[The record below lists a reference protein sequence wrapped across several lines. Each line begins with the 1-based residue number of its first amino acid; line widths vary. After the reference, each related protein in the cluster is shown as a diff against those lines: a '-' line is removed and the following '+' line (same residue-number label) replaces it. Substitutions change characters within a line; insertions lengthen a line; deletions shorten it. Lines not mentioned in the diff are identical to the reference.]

1 MGTEEK
7 LYKKIQQAA
16 ENAEQKDFP
25 GMEKIWARVEDKM
38 ETQTLQKE
46 KHLWKKLAVAASVVL
61 VGTLTFFLLQ
71 EKENV
76 IIPENTITTIDS
88 SKNTIPTPETV
99 NGLVNITPEI
109 KKDAEQILQQQ
120 IVIQNNIVINDTI
133 NYKSKKEVV
142 IPVPIAMEEV
152 QEMAK
157 TSLVPTY
164 NNNISNSASTNNIG
178 YLAKGKRYD
187 AVNVNSAE
195 TTQETDKK
203 ATNDDLLLID
213 GRVSKKSLNN
223 INPEEIESIIELKE
237 PIYYI
242 NGVEYS
248 EESLFG
254 EKPTSPYAP
263 LSKQKIDTIV
273 IIQPEKAI
281 PIYGEKGKKGVVIIT
296 TVGGKPKNRP

>member
-25 GMEKIWARVEDKM
+25 GMEKIWARVEDKL

-46 KHLWKKLAVAASVVL
+46 KHLWKKLAVAASIVL

-88 SKNTIPTPETV
+88 SKNSIPTPESA
-99 NGLVNITPEI
+99 NGLVNTSPEI
-109 KKDAEQILQQQ
+109 KKEAEQILQQQ

-133 NYKSKKEVV
+133 NYKSKKEVT
-142 IPVPIAMEEV
+142 IPTPIAMEEV

-164 NNNISNSASTNNIG
+164 NNNISNSASTNDSG

-187 AVNVNSAE
+187 LSSSVNLLKDK
-195 TTQETDKK
+195 DKK
-203 ATNDDLLLID
+203 VANDDLVLVDGELTKESLSNLNPDDID
-213 GRVSKKSLNN
+213 
-223 INPEEIESIIELKE
+223 SIIELKE
-237 PIYYI
+237 PIYFI

-254 EKPTSPYAP
+254 KNPTSPYAP
-263 LSKQKIDTIV
+263 LSKQKIEKIEV
-273 IIQPEKAI
+273 LQPTDAI
-281 PIYGEKGKKGVVIIT
+281 KIYGKKGEKGVVIISI
-296 TVGGKPKNRP
+296 KKN

>member
-1 MGTEEK
+1 
-7 LYKKIQQAA
+7 
-16 ENAEQKDFP
+16 
-25 GMEKIWARVEDKM
+25 MEKIWARVEDKL

-46 KHLWKKLAVAASVVL
+46 KHLWKKLAVAASIVL

-88 SKNTIPTPETV
+88 SKNSIPTPESANGFV
-99 NGLVNITPEI
+99 NTNPAI
-109 KKDAEQILQQQ
+109 KEDAEQILQQQ

-142 IPVPIAMEEV
+142 LSAPIAMEEV

-164 NNNISNSASTNNIG
+164 NNNISNSASMNNMG

-187 AVNVNSAE
+187 ITMNSAE
-195 TTQETDKK
+195 TTQEKDKK
-203 ATNDDLLLID
+203 EANDDLVLID
-213 GRVSKKSLNN
+213 GKLSKKTLSNTN
-223 INPEEIESIIELKE
+223 SNDIDSIIELKE
-237 PIYYI
+237 PIYFI

-248 EESLFG
+248 EESLYG
-254 EKPTSPYAP
+254 ENPTSPYAP

-273 IIQPEKAI
+273 VLEPERAI
-281 PIYGEKGKKGVVIIT
+281 PIYGEKGKNGVVIIT
-296 TVGGKPKNRP
+296 IKK

>member
-76 IIPENTITTIDS
+76 VIPENNVTTIDS
-88 SKNTIPTPETV
+88 SKNTIPTPETA
-99 NGLVNITPEI
+99 NGLVNTTPEI
-109 KKDAEQILQQQ
+109 KKEAEQILQQQ

-133 NYKSKKEVV
+133 NYKSKKEVM
-142 IPVPIAMEEV
+142 IPTAIAMEEV

-157 TSLVPTY
+157 TSLVPNPNY
-164 NNNISNSASTNNIG
+164 NMSNAASINNSG

-187 AVNVNSAE
+187 ITLNSAE
-195 TTQETDKK
+195 TTQDKDKK
-203 ATNDDLLLID
+203 VANDDLVVID
-213 GRVSKKSLNN
+213 GKLSKKSLNN
-223 INPEEIESIIELKE
+223 INPEEIESVVELKE

-254 EKPTSPYAP
+254 ENPTSPYAP

-273 IIQPEKAI
+273 ILEPERAI

-296 TVGGKPKNRP
+296 IKK

>member
-25 GMEKIWARVEDKM
+25 GMEKIWARVEDKL

-46 KHLWKKLAVAASVVL
+46 KHLWKKLAVAASIVL
-61 VGTLTFFLLQ
+61 VGTLAFFLLQ

-88 SKNTIPTPETV
+88 SKNTIPTPESANGFV
-99 NGLVNITPEI
+99 NTTPEI
-109 KKDAEQILQQQ
+109 KKEAEQILQQQ

-133 NYKSKKEVV
+133 NYKSKKEVLLSA
-142 IPVPIAMEEV
+142 PIAMEEV

-157 TSLVPTY
+157 TSLVPSY
-164 NNNISNSASTNNIG
+164 NNSMSNSASINNSG

-187 AVNVNSAE
+187 LSSSVNLLKDK
-195 TTQETDKK
+195 DKK
-203 ATNDDLLLID
+203 VANDDLVLVDGELTKESLSNLNPDDID
-213 GRVSKKSLNN
+213 
-223 INPEEIESIIELKE
+223 SIIELKE
-237 PIYYI
+237 PIYFI

-254 EKPTSPYAP
+254 KNPTSPYAP
-263 LSKQKIDTIV
+263 LSKQKIEKIEV
-273 IIQPEKAI
+273 IQPVDAI
-281 PIYGEKGKKGVVIIT
+281 KIYGKKGEKGVVIISI
-296 TVGGKPKNRP
+296 KK

>member
-7 LYKKIQQAA
+7 LYKKMQKAA

-25 GMEKIWARVEDKM
+25 GMEKIWARVEDKL

-46 KHLWKKLAVAASVVL
+46 KHLWKKLAVAASIIL

-71 EKENV
+71 EKETKIV
-76 IIPENTITTIDS
+76 PENTVTTIDS
-88 SKNTIPTPETV
+88 SKNVIPTPESANGFV
-99 NGLVNITPEI
+99 NTTPEI
-109 KKDAEQILQQQ
+109 KKEAEQILQQQ

-133 NYKSKKEVV
+133 NYKSKKEVI
-142 IPVPIAMEEV
+142 IPTPIAMEEV

-157 TSLVPTY
+157 TSLVPSY
-164 NNNISNSASTNNIG
+164 NSMSNSASTNNSS

-187 AVNVNSAE
+187 VTMNSAE
-195 TTQETDKK
+195 TTQEKDKK
-203 ATNDDLLLID
+203 IVNDDLVVVD
-213 GRVSKKSLNN
+213 GKLSKKSLNN
-223 INPEEIESIIELKE
+223 INPEEVESIIELTE
-237 PIYYI
+237 PVYFI

-254 EKPTSPYAP
+254 ENPTSPYAP

-273 IIQPEKAI
+273 ILQPEKAI

-296 TVGGKPKNRP
+296 IKK

>member
-16 ENAEQKDFP
+16 ENAEQKDFT

-46 KHLWKKLAVAASVVL
+46 KHLWKKLAVAASIVL
-61 VGTLTFFLLQ
+61 VGTITFFLLQ

-76 IIPENTITTIDS
+76 VIPENTVTTIDS
-88 SKNTIPTPETV
+88 SKNTIPTPETA
-99 NGLVNITPEI
+99 NGLVNTTPEI

-142 IPVPIAMEEV
+142 IPAPIAMEEV

-164 NNNISNSASTNNIG
+164 NNNISNSASTNDSG

-187 AVNVNSAE
+187 LANSVNLLKE
-195 TTQETDKK
+195 KDKK
-203 ATNDDLLLID
+203 EPNDDLLLID
-213 GRVSKKSLNN
+213 GKLSKKSLKNL
-223 INPEEIESIIELKE
+223 NPEEIESVVELKE

-254 EKPTSPYAP
+254 ENPTSPYAP

-273 IIQPEKAI
+273 ILEPERAI

-296 TVGGKPKNRP
+296 IKK

>member
-25 GMEKIWARVEDKM
+25 GMEKIWARVEDKL

-61 VGTLTFFLLQ
+61 LGTLAFFLLQ
-71 EKENV
+71 EKETV
-76 IIPENTITTIDS
+76 IVPENTITTIIDS
-88 SKNTIPTPETV
+88 SKNIIPTPESANGFV
-99 NGLVNITPEI
+99 NTTPEI
-109 KKDAEQILQQQ
+109 KKNAEQILQQQ
-120 IVIQNNIVINDTI
+120 IVIQNNIVINDTF
-133 NYKSKKEVV
+133 NYASKKEMM
-142 IPVPIAMEEV
+142 IPKFIVKEEV

-164 NNNISNSASTNNIG
+164 NNTILNSASANDSGN
-178 YLAKGKRYD
+178 LAKGKRYD
-187 AVNVNSAE
+187 LANSVNLLKE
-195 TTQETDKK
+195 KDKK
-203 ATNDDLLLID
+203 EPNDDLLLID
-213 GRVSKKSLNN
+213 GKLSKKSLNN
-223 INPEEIESIIELKE
+223 LNPEEIESVVELKE

-254 EKPTSPYAP
+254 ENPTSPYAP
-263 LSKQKIDTIV
+263 LSKQKIDTI
-273 IIQPEKAI
+273 IILEPERAI

-296 TVGGKPKNRP
+296 IKK

>member
-25 GMEKIWARVEDKM
+25 GMEKIWARVEDKL

-46 KHLWKKLAVAASVVL
+46 KHLWKKLAVAASIVL
-61 VGTLTFFLLQ
+61 VGTLAFFLLQ

-88 SKNTIPTPETV
+88 SKNNIPTPESANGFV
-99 NGLVNITPEI
+99 NTTPEI
-109 KKDAEQILQQQ
+109 KKEAEQILQQQ

-133 NYKSKKEVV
+133 NYKSKKEVLLSA
-142 IPVPIAMEEV
+142 PIAMEEV

-157 TSLVPTY
+157 TSLVPSY
-164 NNNISNSASTNNIG
+164 NNSMSNSASINNSG

-187 AVNVNSAE
+187 VTMNSAE
-195 TTQETDKK
+195 KTQEKDKK
-203 ATNDDLLLID
+203 TANDDLVLVDGELTKESLSNLNPDDID
-213 GRVSKKSLNN
+213 
-223 INPEEIESIIELKE
+223 SIIELKE
-237 PIYYI
+237 PIYFI

-254 EKPTSPYAP
+254 ENPTSPYAP
-263 LSKQKIDTIV
+263 LSKQKIEKIEV
-273 IIQPEKAI
+273 LQPTDAI
-281 PIYGEKGKKGVVIIT
+281 KIYGKKGEKGVVIISI
-296 TVGGKPKNRP
+296 KK

>member
-25 GMEKIWARVEDKM
+25 GMEKIWARVEDKL

-88 SKNTIPTPETV
+88 SKNTIPTPESANGFV
-99 NGLVNITPEI
+99 NTTPEI
-109 KKDAEQILQQQ
+109 KKEAEQILQQQ

-133 NYKSKKEVV
+133 NYKSKKEVLLSA
-142 IPVPIAMEEV
+142 PIAMEEV

-157 TSLVPTY
+157 NSLVPSY
-164 NNNISNSASTNNIG
+164 NNSMSNSASINNSG

-187 AVNVNSAE
+187 VTMNSAE
-195 TTQETDKK
+195 KTQEKDKK
-203 ATNDDLLLID
+203 IANDDLVLVDGELTKESLSNLNPDDID
-213 GRVSKKSLNN
+213 
-223 INPEEIESIIELKE
+223 SIIELKE
-237 PIYYI
+237 PIYFI

-263 LSKQKIDTIV
+263 LSKQKIEKIEV
-273 IIQPEKAI
+273 LQPTDAI
-281 PIYGEKGKKGVVIIT
+281 KIYGKKGEKGVVIISI
-296 TVGGKPKNRP
+296 KK

>member
-25 GMEKIWARVEDKM
+25 GMEKIWARVEDKL

-88 SKNTIPTPETV
+88 SKNNIPTPESA
-99 NGLVNITPEI
+99 NGLVNTTPEI

-133 NYKSKKEVV
+133 NYKSKNEVAL
-142 IPVPIAMEEV
+142 PTIAMEEV
-152 QEMAK
+152 QEVAK
-157 TSLVPTY
+157 TSLVPSY
-164 NNNISNSASTNNIG
+164 NNSMSNSASTNNSG

-187 AVNVNSAE
+187 ITMNSAE
-195 TTQETDKK
+195 TTQEKDKN
-203 ATNDDLLLID
+203 AANDDLVVID
-213 GRVSKKSLNN
+213 GKASKKSLTN
-223 INPEEIESIIELKE
+223 INPGEIESIVELKE
-237 PIYYI
+237 PVYYI

-254 EKPTSPYAP
+254 ENPTSPYAP

-273 IIQPEKAI
+273 VLEPEKAI

>member
-25 GMEKIWARVEDKM
+25 GMEKIWARVEDKL

-46 KHLWKKLAVAASVVL
+46 KHLWKKLAVAASIVL

-76 IIPENTITTIDS
+76 VIPENTVTTVDS
-88 SKNTIPTPETV
+88 SKNSIPTPETASGFV
-99 NGLVNITPEI
+99 NTTPEI

-133 NYKSKKEVV
+133 NYKSKKEMMLPKLIVK
-142 IPVPIAMEEV
+142 EEV

-157 TSLVPTY
+157 TSLVSTS
-164 NNNISNSASTNNIG
+164 NNTISNSASANDSGN
-178 YLAKGKRYD
+178 LAKGKRYD
-187 AVNVNSAE
+187 LANSVNLLKE
-195 TTQETDKK
+195 KDKK
-203 ATNDDLLLID
+203 VANENLTLVDGKLTKESLSNLNLDDID
-213 GRVSKKSLNN
+213 
-223 INPEEIESIIELKE
+223 SIIELKE
-237 PIYYI
+237 PIYFI

-254 EKPTSPYAP
+254 ENPTSPYAP
-263 LSKQKIDTIV
+263 LSKQKIEKIEV
-273 IIQPEKAI
+273 IQPADAVK
-281 PIYGEKGKKGVVIIT
+281 IYGKKGEKGVVIISI
-296 TVGGKPKNRP
+296 KK

>member
-25 GMEKIWARVEDKM
+25 GMEKIWARVEDKL

-46 KHLWKKLAVAASVVL
+46 KHLWKKLAVAASIVL

-71 EKENV
+71 EKETV
-76 IIPENTITTIDS
+76 IVPENTVTTIDS
-88 SKNTIPTPETV
+88 SKNTIPTPETASGFV
-99 NGLVNITPEI
+99 NTTPEI

-142 IPVPIAMEEV
+142 LSAPIAMEEV

-164 NNNISNSASTNNIG
+164 NNTILNSASANDSGN
-178 YLAKGKRYD
+178 LAKGKRYD
-187 AVNVNSAE
+187 FTMNLAE
-195 TTQETDKK
+195 TNQNKDKK
-203 ATNDDLLLID
+203 TTNDDLLLID
-213 GRVSKKSLNN
+213 GKMSEKSLDN

-237 PIYYI
+237 PIYFI

-254 EKPTSPYAP
+254 ENPTSPYAP
-263 LSKQKIDTIV
+263 LSKQKIEKIEV
-273 IIQPEKAI
+273 IQPADAVK
-281 PIYGEKGKKGVVIIT
+281 IYGKKGEKGVVIISI
-296 TVGGKPKNRP
+296 KK

>member
-25 GMEKIWARVEDKM
+25 GMEKIWARVEDKL

-76 IIPENTITTIDS
+76 IIPENTITAIDS
-88 SKNTIPTPETV
+88 SKNSIPTPETA
-99 NGLVNITPEI
+99 NGLVNTSPEI
-109 KKDAEQILQQQ
+109 KKEAEQILQQQ

-133 NYKSKKEVV
+133 NYKSKKEVLLSA
-142 IPVPIAMEEV
+142 PIAMEEV

-157 TSLVPTY
+157 NSLVPSY
-164 NNNISNSASTNNIG
+164 NNSMSNSASINNSG

-187 AVNVNSAE
+187 VTMNSAE
-195 TTQETDKK
+195 KTQEKDKK
-203 ATNDDLLLID
+203 IANDDLVLVDGELTKESLSNLNPDDID
-213 GRVSKKSLNN
+213 
-223 INPEEIESIIELKE
+223 SIIELKE
-237 PIYYI
+237 PIYFI

-254 EKPTSPYAP
+254 KNPTSPYAP
-263 LSKQKIDTIV
+263 LSKQKIEKIEV
-273 IIQPEKAI
+273 IQPVDAVK
-281 PIYGEKGKKGVVIIT
+281 IYGKKGEKGVVIISI
-296 TVGGKPKNRP
+296 KK

>member
-25 GMEKIWARVEDKM
+25 GMEKIWARVEDKL
-38 ETQTLQKE
+38 ETQTLKKE
-46 KHLWKKLAVAASVVL
+46 KHLWKKLAVAASIVL

-76 IIPENTITTIDS
+76 VLPINSITAIDTTKNNIPM
-88 SKNTIPTPETV
+88 PESA
-99 NGLVNITPEI
+99 NGLVNTNPVI
-109 KKDAEQILQQQ
+109 KKEAQQILQQQ

-142 IPVPIAMEEV
+142 LLAPIAMEEV

-157 TSLVPTY
+157 TSLVPNQNY
-164 NNNISNSASTNNIG
+164 NISNSASMNNVG

-187 AVNVNSAE
+187 VTMNLAE
-195 TTQETDKK
+195 TTQEKDKVV
-203 ATNDDLLLID
+203 ANDDLVLID
-213 GRVSKKSLNN
+213 GKLSKKSLSNLDSDK
-223 INPEEIESIIELKE
+223 IESIIELKE
-237 PIYYI
+237 PIYFI
-242 NGVEYS
+242 NGEEYS

-254 EKPTSPYAP
+254 ENPTSPYAP
-263 LSKQKIDTIV
+263 LNKQKIDTIE
-273 IIQPEKAI
+273 IIQPADAVK
-281 PIYGEKGKKGVVIIT
+281 IYGKKGEKGVVIISI
-296 TVGGKPKNRP
+296 KK

>member
-25 GMEKIWARVEDKM
+25 GMEKIWARVEDKL

-46 KHLWKKLAVAASVVL
+46 KHLWKKLAVAASIVL
-61 VGTLTFFLLQ
+61 VGTLTFFLMQ
-71 EKENV
+71 EKEIELN
-76 IIPENTITTIDS
+76 PENNVTTIDS
-88 SKNTIPTPETV
+88 AKMNTPLLKSDENVVTTNPAIRE
-99 NGLVNITPEI
+99 
-109 KKDAEQILQQQ
+109 DAKQILQQQ

-133 NYKSKKEVV
+133 NYTSKKEVV

-152 QEMAK
+152 SENAK
-157 TSLVPTY
+157 MSFVPSY
-164 NNNISNSASTNNIG
+164 RNDASNSASINNLG
-178 YLAKGKRYD
+178 YLTKGRRYD
-187 AVNVNSAE
+187 EVNVSSAE
-195 TTQETDKK
+195 TTQEKDKK
-203 ATNDDLLLID
+203 IANDDLLLID
-213 GRVSKKSLNN
+213 GKVSKKSLTN
-223 INPEEIESIIELKE
+223 INPEEIESIVELKE

-254 EKPTSPYAP
+254 ENPTSPYAP

-273 IIQPEKAI
+273 ILQPEKAI

>member
-25 GMEKIWARVEDKM
+25 GMEKIWARVEDKL

-76 IIPENTITTIDS
+76 IIPENTITAIDS
-88 SKNTIPTPETV
+88 SKNSIPTPETA
-99 NGLVNITPEI
+99 NGLVNTSPEI

-142 IPVPIAMEEV
+142 LSAPIAMEEV
-152 QEMAK
+152 QEVAK
-157 TSLVPTY
+157 TSLAPSY
-164 NNNISNSASTNNIG
+164 NNSMSNSASTNNSG
-178 YLAKGKRYD
+178 YLAKGNRYD
-187 AVNVNSAE
+187 ITMNSAE
-195 TTQETDKK
+195 TTQEKDKNV
-203 ATNDDLLLID
+203 ANDDLVVID
-213 GRVSKKSLNN
+213 GKLTKKSPKN
-223 INPEEIESIIELKE
+223 ISSADYESVIELKN
-237 PIYYI
+237 PLYYI
-242 NGVEYS
+242 NGVAYT
-248 EESLFG
+248 EEELYG
-254 EKPTSPYAP
+254 ENPTSPYAP
-263 LSKQKIDTIV
+263 LSKQNIDTIV
-273 IIQPEKAI
+273 VLQPERAI
-281 PIYGEKGKKGVVIIT
+281 PIYGDKGKNGVIIIT
-296 TVGGKPKNRP
+296 IKK

>member
-25 GMEKIWARVEDKM
+25 GMEKIWARVEDKL

-46 KHLWKKLAVAASVVL
+46 KHLWKKLAVAASIVL

-71 EKENV
+71 EKETV
-76 IIPENTITTIDS
+76 IVPENTVTTIDS
-88 SKNTIPTPETV
+88 SKNTIPTPESE
-99 NGLVNITPEI
+99 NGLVNTTPEI

-133 NYKSKKEVV
+133 NYKSKKEVM
-142 IPVPIAMEEV
+142 IPTPIAMEEV

-157 TSLVPTY
+157 TSLVPSY
-164 NNNISNSASTNNIG
+164 NSMSNSASTNNSG
-178 YLAKGKRYD
+178 CLAKGKRYD
-187 AVNVNSAE
+187 VVSVSSSE
-195 TTQETDKK
+195 TIQEKDKK
-203 ATNDDLLLID
+203 IVNNDLVVID
-213 GRVSKKSLNN
+213 GKLSKKSLNN
-223 INPEEIESIIELKE
+223 LNPEEVESIIELKE
-237 PIYYI
+237 PVYFI

-254 EKPTSPYAP
+254 ENPTSPYAP
-263 LSKQKIDTIV
+263 LNKQKIEKIE
-273 IIQPEKAI
+273 IIQPTDAI
-281 PIYGEKGKKGVVIIT
+281 KIYGKKGEKGVVIISI
-296 TVGGKPKNRP
+296 KK

>member
-25 GMEKIWARVEDKM
+25 GMEKIWARVEDKL

-46 KHLWKKLAVAASVVL
+46 KHLWKKLAVAASIVL

-71 EKENV
+71 EKET
-76 IIPENTITTIDS
+76 IIVPENTVTTIDS
-88 SKNTIPTPETV
+88 SKNVIPTPESANGFV
-99 NGLVNITPEI
+99 NTTPEI
-109 KKDAEQILQQQ
+109 KKEAEQILQQQ

-133 NYKSKKEVV
+133 NYKSKKEVM
-142 IPVPIAMEEV
+142 IPTPIAMEEV

-164 NNNISNSASTNNIG
+164 NNNISNSASANDSG

-187 AVNVNSAE
+187 LANSVNLLKEN
-195 TTQETDKK
+195 DKK
-203 ATNDDLLLID
+203 VTNEDLRLID
-213 GRVSKKSLNN
+213 GKLTKESLSNL
-223 INPEEIESIIELKE
+223 NPEDIDSIIELKE
-237 PIYYI
+237 PIYFI

-254 EKPTSPYAP
+254 ENPTSPYAP
-263 LSKQKIDTIV
+263 LSKQKIEKIEV
-273 IIQPEKAI
+273 IQPADAVK
-281 PIYGEKGKKGVVIIT
+281 IYGKKGEKGAVIISI
-296 TVGGKPKNRP
+296 KK

>member
-25 GMEKIWARVEDKM
+25 GMEKIWARVEDKL

-46 KHLWKKLAVAASVVL
+46 KHLWKKLAVAASIVL

-71 EKENV
+71 EKET
-76 IIPENTITTIDS
+76 IIVPENTVTTIDS
-88 SKNTIPTPETV
+88 SKNVIPTPESANGFV
-99 NGLVNITPEI
+99 NTTPEI
-109 KKDAEQILQQQ
+109 KKEAEQILQQQ

-142 IPVPIAMEEV
+142 LSAPIAMEEV
-152 QEMAK
+152 QEAAK

-164 NNNISNSASTNNIG
+164 NNNISNSASTNNSG

-187 AVNVNSAE
+187 LSSSVNLLK
-195 TTQETDKK
+195 DKK
-203 ATNDDLLLID
+203 VANDDLVLVD
-213 GRVSKKSLNN
+213 GELTKESLSNL
-223 INPEEIESIIELKE
+223 NPEDIDSIIELKE
-237 PIYYI
+237 PIYFI

-254 EKPTSPYAP
+254 ENPTSPYAP
-263 LSKQKIDTIV
+263 LSKQKIEKIEV
-273 IIQPEKAI
+273 IQPADAVK
-281 PIYGEKGKKGVVIIT
+281 IYGKKGEKGAVIISI
-296 TVGGKPKNRP
+296 KK

>member
-25 GMEKIWARVEDKM
+25 GMEKIWARVEDKL

-46 KHLWKKLAVAASVVL
+46 KHLWKKLAVAASIVL
-61 VGTLTFFLLQ
+61 VGTLAFFLLQ

-88 SKNTIPTPETV
+88 SKNTIPTPESANGFV
-99 NGLVNITPEI
+99 NTTPEI
-109 KKDAEQILQQQ
+109 KKEAEQILQQQ

-133 NYKSKKEVV
+133 NYKSKKEVLLSA
-142 IPVPIAMEEV
+142 PIAMEEV

-164 NNNISNSASTNNIG
+164 NNNISNSASTNDSG

-187 AVNVNSAE
+187 LSSSVNLLKDK
-195 TTQETDKK
+195 DKK
-203 ATNDDLLLID
+203 VANDDLVLVDGELTKESLSNLNPDDID
-213 GRVSKKSLNN
+213 
-223 INPEEIESIIELKE
+223 SIIELKE
-237 PIYYI
+237 PIYFI

-254 EKPTSPYAP
+254 ENPTSPYAP
-263 LSKQKIDTIV
+263 LSKQKIEKIEV
-273 IIQPEKAI
+273 IQPVDAVK
-281 PIYGEKGKKGVVIIT
+281 IYGKKGEKGVVIISI
-296 TVGGKPKNRP
+296 KK

>member
-1 MGTEEK
+1 MRTEEK

-46 KHLWKKLAVAASVVL
+46 KHLWKKLAVAASIVL

-76 IIPENTITTIDS
+76 VIPENTITTVDS
-88 SKNTIPTPETV
+88 SKNTIPTPESANGFV
-99 NGLVNITPEI
+99 NTTPEI
-109 KKDAEQILQQQ
+109 KKEAEQILQQQ

-133 NYKSKKEVV
+133 NYKSKKEVM
-142 IPVPIAMEEV
+142 IPTPIAMEEV

-164 NNNISNSASTNNIG
+164 NNSMSNSASSNNSG

-187 AVNVNSAE
+187 VTMNSAE
-195 TTQETDKK
+195 TTQEKDKK
-203 ATNDDLLLID
+203 VSNEDLVLVDGKLTKESLSNLNPDDID
-213 GRVSKKSLNN
+213 
-223 INPEEIESIIELKE
+223 SIIELKE
-237 PIYYI
+237 PIYFI

-254 EKPTSPYAP
+254 ENPTSPYAP
-263 LSKQKIDTIV
+263 LSKQKIEKIEV
-273 IIQPEKAI
+273 IQPTDAI
-281 PIYGEKGKKGVVIIT
+281 KIYGKKGEKGVVLITIKK
-296 TVGGKPKNRP
+296 

>member
-25 GMEKIWARVEDKM
+25 GMEKIWARVEDKL

-46 KHLWKKLAVAASVVL
+46 KHLWKKLAVAASIVL
-61 VGTLTFFLLQ
+61 VGTLAFFLLQ

-88 SKNTIPTPETV
+88 SKNTIPTPESANGFV
-99 NGLVNITPEI
+99 NTTPEI
-109 KKDAEQILQQQ
+109 KKEAEQILQQQ

-133 NYKSKKEVV
+133 NYKSKKEVLHSA
-142 IPVPIAMEEV
+142 PIAMEEV

-157 TSLVPTY
+157 NSLVPSY
-164 NNNISNSASTNNIG
+164 NNSMSNSASINNSG

-187 AVNVNSAE
+187 VTMNSAE
-195 TTQETDKK
+195 KTQEKDKK
-203 ATNDDLLLID
+203 TANDDLVLVDGELTKESLSNLNPDDID
-213 GRVSKKSLNN
+213 
-223 INPEEIESIIELKE
+223 SIIELKE
-237 PIYYI
+237 PIYFI

-254 EKPTSPYAP
+254 KNPTSPYAP
-263 LSKQKIDTIV
+263 LSKQKIEKIEV
-273 IIQPEKAI
+273 IQPVDAI
-281 PIYGEKGKKGVVIIT
+281 KIYGKKGEKGVVIISI
-296 TVGGKPKNRP
+296 KK

>member
-25 GMEKIWARVEDKM
+25 GMEKIWARVEDKL

-46 KHLWKKLAVAASVVL
+46 KHLWKKLAVAASIVL
-61 VGTLTFFLLQ
+61 VGTLAFFLLQ

-88 SKNTIPTPETV
+88 SKNTIPTPESANGFV
-99 NGLVNITPEI
+99 NTTPEI
-109 KKDAEQILQQQ
+109 KKEAEQILQQQ

-133 NYKSKKEVV
+133 NYKSKKEVLLSA
-142 IPVPIAMEEV
+142 PIAMEEV

-157 TSLVPTY
+157 NSLVPSY
-164 NNNISNSASTNNIG
+164 NNSMSNSASINNSG

-187 AVNVNSAE
+187 VTMNSAE
-195 TTQETDKK
+195 KTQEKDKK
-203 ATNDDLLLID
+203 IANDNLVLVDGKLTKESLSNLNPDDID
-213 GRVSKKSLNN
+213 
-223 INPEEIESIIELKE
+223 SIIELKE
-237 PIYYI
+237 PIYFI

-254 EKPTSPYAP
+254 ENPTSPYAP
-263 LSKQKIDTIV
+263 LSKQKIEKIEV
-273 IIQPEKAI
+273 IQPVDAVK
-281 PIYGEKGKKGVVIIT
+281 IYGKKGEKGVVIISI
-296 TVGGKPKNRP
+296 KK

>member
-16 ENAEQKDFP
+16 ENATQKDFP
-25 GMEKIWARVEDKM
+25 GMEKIWARVEDKL

-46 KHLWKKLAVAASVVL
+46 KHLWKKLAVAASIVL
-61 VGTLTFFLLQ
+61 VGTLAFFLLQ

-76 IIPENTITTIDS
+76 IIPENTITAIDS
-88 SKNTIPTPETV
+88 SKNSIPTPETA
-99 NGLVNITPEI
+99 NGLVNTSPEI

-133 NYKSKKEVV
+133 NYKSKKEVLLSA
-142 IPVPIAMEEV
+142 PIAMEEV

-157 TSLVPTY
+157 TSLVPSY
-164 NNNISNSASTNNIG
+164 NNSMSNSASINNSG

-187 AVNVNSAE
+187 VTMNSAE
-195 TTQETDKK
+195 KTQEKDKK
-203 ATNDDLLLID
+203 IANDDLVLVDGELTKESLSNLNPDDID
-213 GRVSKKSLNN
+213 
-223 INPEEIESIIELKE
+223 SIIELKE
-237 PIYYI
+237 PIYFI

-254 EKPTSPYAP
+254 KNPTSPYAP
-263 LSKQKIDTIV
+263 LSKQKIEKIEV
-273 IIQPEKAI
+273 IQPVDAVK
-281 PIYGEKGKKGVVIIT
+281 IYGKKGEKGVVIISI
-296 TVGGKPKNRP
+296 KK

>member
-25 GMEKIWARVEDKM
+25 GMDKIWARVEDKL

-46 KHLWKKLAVAASVVL
+46 KHLWKKLAVAASIVL

-71 EKENV
+71 EKET
-76 IIPENTITTIDS
+76 IIVPENTVTTIDS
-88 SKNTIPTPETV
+88 SKNVIPTPESANGFV
-99 NGLVNITPEI
+99 NTTPEI

-133 NYKSKKEVV
+133 NYKSKKEVL
-142 IPVPIAMEEV
+142 IPTPIAKEEV

-157 TSLVPTY
+157 TSLVPSY
-164 NNNISNSASTNNIG
+164 NNSMSNSASLNNSG

-187 AVNVNSAE
+187 VTMNSAE
-195 TTQETDKK
+195 TTQEKDKK
-203 ATNDDLLLID
+203 EANDDLVLID
-213 GRVSKKSLNN
+213 GELTKESLSNL
-223 INPEEIESIIELKE
+223 NPDDIDSIIELKE
-237 PIYYI
+237 PIYFI

-263 LSKQKIDTIV
+263 LSKQKIEKIEVIQPVDAVKIYGKKGEKGIV
-273 IIQPEKAI
+273 IITI
-281 PIYGEKGKKGVVIIT
+281 KK
-296 TVGGKPKNRP
+296 

>member
-25 GMEKIWARVEDKM
+25 GMEKIWARVEDKL

-46 KHLWKKLAVAASVVL
+46 KHLWKKLAVAASIVL

-71 EKENV
+71 EKET
-76 IIPENTITTIDS
+76 IIVPENTVTTIDS
-88 SKNTIPTPETV
+88 SKNVIPTPESANGFV
-99 NGLVNITPEI
+99 NTTPEI
-109 KKDAEQILQQQ
+109 KKEAEQILQQQ

-133 NYKSKKEVV
+133 NYKSKKEVM
-142 IPVPIAMEEV
+142 IPTPIAMEEV

-164 NNNISNSASTNNIG
+164 NNNISNSASANDSGN
-178 YLAKGKRYD
+178 LAKGKRYD
-187 AVNVNSAE
+187 LANSVNLLKE
-195 TTQETDKK
+195 KDKK
-203 ATNDDLLLID
+203 VANDDLVVID
-213 GRVSKKSLNN
+213 GKVSKKSLTN
-223 INPEEIESIIELKE
+223 INPDEIESVVELKE
-237 PIYYI
+237 PVYFI

-254 EKPTSPYAP
+254 ENPTSPYAP

-273 IIQPEKAI
+273 ILQPEKAI

-296 TVGGKPKNRP
+296 IKK

>member
-16 ENAEQKDFP
+16 ENTEQKDFP

-46 KHLWKKLAVAASVVL
+46 KHLWKKLAVAASLVL

-76 IIPENTITTIDS
+76 VIPENTVTTVDS
-88 SKNTIPTPETV
+88 SKNTIPTPETASGFV
-99 NGLVNITPEI
+99 NTTPEI
-109 KKDAEQILQQQ
+109 KKDAKQILQQQ

-142 IPVPIAMEEV
+142 LSAPIAMEEV
-152 QEMAK
+152 QEAAK

-164 NNNISNSASTNNIG
+164 NNNISNSASTNNSG

-187 AVNVNSAE
+187 LSSSVNLLK
-195 TTQETDKK
+195 DKK
-203 ATNDDLLLID
+203 VANDDLVLVD
-213 GRVSKKSLNN
+213 GELTKESLSNL
-223 INPEEIESIIELKE
+223 NPEDIDSIIELKE
-237 PIYYI
+237 PIYFI

-254 EKPTSPYAP
+254 ENPTSPYAP
-263 LSKQKIDTIV
+263 LSKQKIEKIEV
-273 IIQPEKAI
+273 IQPADAVK
-281 PIYGEKGKKGVVIIT
+281 IYGKKGEKGVVIISI
-296 TVGGKPKNRP
+296 KK

>member
-25 GMEKIWARVEDKM
+25 GMEKIWARVEDKL

-46 KHLWKKLAVAASVVL
+46 KHLWKKLAVAASIVL
-61 VGTLTFFLLQ
+61 VGTLAFFLLQ

-88 SKNTIPTPETV
+88 SKNIIPTPETA
-99 NGLVNITPEI
+99 NGLVNTTPEI

-133 NYKSKKEVV
+133 NYKSKKEVAL
-142 IPVPIAMEEV
+142 PTIAMEEI
-152 QEMAK
+152 QEVAK
-157 TSLVPTY
+157 TSLVPSY
-164 NNNISNSASTNNIG
+164 NNSMSNSASINNSG

-187 AVNVNSAE
+187 ITMNSAE
-195 TTQETDKK
+195 TTQEKDKNV
-203 ATNDDLLLID
+203 ANDDLVVID
-213 GRVSKKSLNN
+213 GKVSKKPLSSLFDNN
-223 INPEEIESIIELKE
+223 EIESIIELKE

-254 EKPTSPYAP
+254 ENPTSPYAP

-273 IIQPEKAI
+273 ILQPEKAI

>member
-16 ENAEQKDFP
+16 EKAEQKDFP
-25 GMEKIWARVEDKM
+25 GMEKIWARVEDKL

-61 VGTLTFFLLQ
+61 LGTLAFFLLQ
-71 EKENV
+71 EKETV
-76 IIPENTITTIDS
+76 IVPENTITTIIDS
-88 SKNTIPTPETV
+88 SKNMIPTPESANGFV
-99 NGLVNITPEI
+99 NTTPEI
-109 KKDAEQILQQQ
+109 KKNAEQILQQQ
-120 IVIQNNIVINDTI
+120 IVIQNNIVINDTF
-133 NYKSKKEVV
+133 NYASKKEMM
-142 IPVPIAMEEV
+142 IPKFIVKEEV

-164 NNNISNSASTNNIG
+164 NNTILNSASANDSGN
-178 YLAKGKRYD
+178 LAKGKRYD
-187 AVNVNSAE
+187 FTMNLAE
-195 TTQETDKK
+195 TNQNKDKK
-203 ATNDDLLLID
+203 TTNDDLLLID
-213 GRVSKKSLNN
+213 GKMSEKSLDN

-237 PIYYI
+237 PIYFI

-263 LSKQKIDTIV
+263 LSKQKIEKIEV
-273 IIQPEKAI
+273 IQPADAVK
-281 PIYGEKGKKGVVIIT
+281 IYGKKGEKGVVIISI
-296 TVGGKPKNRP
+296 KK

>member
-46 KHLWKKLAVAASVVL
+46 KHLWKKIAVAASVVL

-76 IIPENTITTIDS
+76 VIPENTVTTIDS
-88 SKNTIPTPETV
+88 SKKTIPTPESANGFV
-99 NGLVNITPEI
+99 NTTPEI

-133 NYKSKKEVV
+133 NYKSKKEVM
-142 IPVPIAMEEV
+142 IPAPTAMEEV

-157 TSLVPTY
+157 TSLVPSY
-164 NNNISNSASTNNIG
+164 NNSILNSASINNSG

-187 AVNVNSAE
+187 VTMKSAE
-195 TTQETDKK
+195 TTQEKDKK
-203 ATNDDLLLID
+203 EPNDDLLLID
-213 GRVSKKSLNN
+213 GKLSKKSLNN
-223 INPEEIESIIELKE
+223 LNPEEIESVVELKE

-254 EKPTSPYAP
+254 ENPTSPYAP
-263 LSKQKIDTIV
+263 LSKQKIDAIV
-273 IIQPEKAI
+273 ILEPERAI

-296 TVGGKPKNRP
+296 IKK

>member
-25 GMEKIWARVEDKM
+25 GMEKIWARVEDKL

-61 VGTLTFFLLQ
+61 LGTLAFFLLQ
-71 EKENV
+71 EKETV
-76 IIPENTITTIDS
+76 IVPENTITTIIDS
-88 SKNTIPTPETV
+88 SKNMIPTPESANGFV
-99 NGLVNITPEI
+99 NTTPEI
-109 KKDAEQILQQQ
+109 KKNAEQILQQQ
-120 IVIQNNIVINDTI
+120 IVIQNNIVINDTF
-133 NYKSKKEVV
+133 NYASKKEMM
-142 IPVPIAMEEV
+142 IPKFIVKEEV

-164 NNNISNSASTNNIG
+164 NNTILNSASANDSGN
-178 YLAKGKRYD
+178 LAKGKRYD
-187 AVNVNSAE
+187 FTMNLAE
-195 TTQETDKK
+195 TNQNKDKK
-203 ATNDDLLLID
+203 TTNDDLLLID
-213 GRVSKKSLNN
+213 GKMSEKSLDN

-237 PIYYI
+237 PIYFI

-263 LSKQKIDTIV
+263 LSKQKIEKIEV
-273 IIQPEKAI
+273 IQPADAVK
-281 PIYGEKGKKGVVIIT
+281 IYGKKGEKGVVIISI
-296 TVGGKPKNRP
+296 KK

>member
-1 MGTEEK
+1 MGT
-7 LYKKIQQAA
+7 
-16 ENAEQKDFP
+16 
-25 GMEKIWARVEDKM
+25 
-38 ETQTLQKE
+38 
-46 KHLWKKLAVAASVVL
+46 LA
-61 VGTLTFFLLQ
+61 FFLLQ

-88 SKNTIPTPETV
+88 SKNTIPTPESANGFV
-99 NGLVNITPEI
+99 NTTPEI
-109 KKDAEQILQQQ
+109 KKEAEQILQQQ

-133 NYKSKKEVV
+133 NYKSKKEVLLSA
-142 IPVPIAMEEV
+142 PIAMEEV

-164 NNNISNSASTNNIG
+164 NNNISNSASTNDSG

-187 AVNVNSAE
+187 LSSSVNLFK
-195 TTQETDKK
+195 DKK
-203 ATNDDLLLID
+203 VANDDLLLID
-213 GRVSKKSLNN
+213 GKLSKKSLNN
-223 INPEEIESIIELKE
+223 LNPDEIESVVELKE

-254 EKPTSPYAP
+254 ENPTSPYAP

-273 IIQPEKAI
+273 ILQPEKAI

-296 TVGGKPKNRP
+296 IKKYQE